1 MMRSSLDLFSPMYDS
16 HSLPVAVVNCS
27 DPGLSDAAALIT
39 LLFGRESKYC

>member
-1 MMRSSLDLFSPMYDS
+1 MMRSSLDLFSPLYDS

-39 LLFGRESKYC
+39 LLFGCESKDC